1 MIQSSSWGWCLE
13 ALTSPRVQAT
23 PLMGMPTP
31 LMPTPPTV
39 SAPTPPMPP
48 PEVMVGTA
56 LPGMLLV
63 ETLPPGMLLP
73 EMLLRAKTLPRRE
86 MLEMA
91 VGEGGDGG
99 CRVLRARLGM
109 GR

>member
-1 MIQSSSWGWCLE
+1 MAVGEGGDGGCRVLE
-13 ALTSPRVQAT
+13 AA
-23 PLMGMPTP
+23 
-31 LMPTPPTV
+31 

-48 PEVMVGTA
+48 PPLETPPPEAILETA

-63 ETLPPGMLLP
+63 ETLPPGMLP
-73 EMLLRAKTLPRRE
+73 PGMLLRAKTLPRRE

-109 GR
+109 GRCRLLPT